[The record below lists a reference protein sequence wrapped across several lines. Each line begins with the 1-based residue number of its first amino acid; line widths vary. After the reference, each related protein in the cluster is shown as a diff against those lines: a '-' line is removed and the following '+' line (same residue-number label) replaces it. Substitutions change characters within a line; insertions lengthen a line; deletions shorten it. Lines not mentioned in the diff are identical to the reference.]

1 MHDEIIA
8 NEINL
13 LIFDNDNSSQSE
25 AIAKGIRH
33 NTSEKRKDVF
43 NGLSIEIIS
52 KVIPGI
58 RGSKKEKMVL

>member
-1 MHDEIIA
+1 MQDEIIA
-8 NEINL
+8 SEINL

-25 AIAKGIRH
+25 AIAKGIRQ

-58 RGSKKEKMVL
+58 CGSKKEKMVL